1 MDDPVQP
8 AQPARPRGAHD
19 LRVDQSKH
27 PGWTTAVER
36 LPAAGEHVQTFEGK
50 ATVIRILGRTSSGGR
65 LLELRMLDG
74 RTAPFFAAAANV
86 MVQPLGGSEDH
97 GDGADPGA

>member
-1 MDDPVQP
+1 MDDPVQ
-8 AQPARPRGAHD
+8 ATQPARPRGAHD

-27 PGWTTAVER
+27 PGWTTGMDR
-36 LPAAGEHVQTFEGK
+36 LPTPGEHVQTFEGR
-50 ATVIRILGRTSSGGR
+50 ATVIRVLGRTSSGGR

-86 MVQPLGGSEDH
+86 MVQPLGSAEDG
-97 GDGADPGA
+97 GDGGGPGA